1 MGKNK
6 TEQTEIFEKIE
17 VGISEE
23 EFARFYVEQMQKGSN
38 IFYAQSNNEFF
49 PKYVWHYQVLPGRVE
64 YRSFFASPA
73 FKKIAIT
80 LTAFTALIA
89 VSFSFL
95 LFGISR
101 QNPSKQTVQLSI
113 SAYEELIL
121 AQEKFSEFRFLDS
134 MFAFHDAYLDFAPS
148 RQKSA
153 SLPASLLSIFDY
165 FGAGQA
171 DQQKDSKEYQ
181 EIISEAGR
189 QVAISFEPIF
199 KVSYD
204 SIFLSESADPEES
217 LGRALEESARRIRQ
231 ALSVIENVKNKP
243 SVAADYSALLSKMP
257 MLSSNLESF
266 ASDFELGSWL
276 LGADEPKKILM
287 VFQNTAYP
295 RATGGA
301 IISYALLESENGHL
315 KKIHFDD
322 IRNLDGQIALKV
334 EPPLPLQTTSTFWSV
349 QNANWF
355 LDFPLSASKI
365 AYLYEKTSGTKIDGV
380 IAIND
385 KFVEKILNLFGS
397 VDVLRQG
404 VSINGDNIDDILN
417 QAMKSG
423 DEANRSK
430 RVLNDLLGL
439 IFEKIPSYSGEEL
452 IAILSLAQDNLNGGN
467 ILVWLDDIDHQK
479 RISAKNWGGEIGDLR
494 DDNIIAA
501 LSRMDAGK
509 DGVLKYDISKKTE
522 IISAGGSISE
532 AIITID
538 YDKANIFQIATSSV
552 QTESVYLRLYAPLGS
567 ELINASGDIYKEEY
581 PYFDYG
587 KPGFQK
593 DADVQKISD
602 SFKIDAMN
610 ATEIYTESGKTVFGA
625 WVKLT
630 SEKPAKAVFKYKL
643 P

>member
-1 MGKNK
+1 MEDKKKNNNS
-6 TEQTEIFEKIE
+6 FEKLE
-17 VGISEE
+17 VEISEE

-64 YRSFFASPA
+64 YRSFFVSPA
-73 FKKIAIT
+73 FKKIAVT
-80 LTAFTALIA
+80 LTTFAVLIA

-95 LFGISR
+95 LFGPSR
-101 QNPSKQTVQLSI
+101 QNPSKQTAQLPV
-113 SAYEELIL
+113 SAYEELIS
-121 AQEKFSEFRFLDS
+121 AQDKFSEFRFLDS
-134 MFAFHDAYLDFAPS
+134 MFAFHDAYLSFTPS
-148 RQKSA
+148 RQKSV
-153 SLPASLLSIFDY
+153 SLPALLLSVSDY
-165 FGAGQA
+165 FGIGQEA
-171 DQQKDSKEYQ
+171 ERQKDSQESQ
-181 EIISEAGR
+181 EILLEAGR

-199 KVSYD
+199 KVSHD
-204 SIFLSESADPEES
+204 SIFLSEPADPGKS

-231 ALSVIENVKNKP
+231 ALSF
-243 SVAADYSALLSKMP
+243 DYSVLSPKTSI
-257 MLSSNLESF
+257 LSSNLENF

-276 LGADEPKKILM
+276 LGADESKKILM

-295 RATGGA
+295 RATGGM
-301 IISYALLESENGHL
+301 IISYALLESENGYL

-322 IRNLDGQIALKV
+322 ISNLDGQLALKV
-334 EPPLPLQTTSTFWSV
+334 APPLPLQKTSTFWSV
-349 QNANWF
+349 QSANWF

-365 AYLYEKTSGTKIDGV
+365 AYLYEKTSGTKINGV

-385 KFVEKILNLFGS
+385 KFVKKILNLVGS

-404 VSINGDNIDDILN
+404 VSIDGNNIDEILN
-417 QAMKSG
+417 QAMKNS

-439 IFEKIPSYSGEEL
+439 ILEKIPSYYGEEL
-452 IAILSLAQDNLNGGN
+452 IAVLSLARNSLNDRN
-467 ILVWLDDIDHQK
+467 ILVWLDDDDYQK

-494 DDNIIAA
+494 GDNVIVV

-509 DGVLKYDISKKTE
+509 DGALKYDISEKTE
-522 IISAGGSISE
+522 VISGGSISE
-532 AIITID
+532 AIVTID
-538 YDKANIFQIATSSV
+538 YDKANIFQTATTSV
-552 QTESVYLRLYAPLGS
+552 QTESIYLRLYAPLGS

-581 PYFDYG
+581 PYFDYD
-587 KPGFQK
+587 KPEFQK
-593 DADVQKISD
+593 DADAQKISD
-602 SFKIDAMN
+602 SLKIDMAN

-630 SEKPAKAVFKYKL
+630 SEKPAKAVFKYKS